1 MSHLALAQASVIAEL
16 VRSPP
21 QDEHAY
27 ANLAVTG
34 LHSPSALRRVLDAG
48 AGSSG
53 AAAAASSAAAAA
65 TASSASAASSGPGA
79 VRDHSSDFSA
89 LLMEDWIDEY
99 MRERHSFD
107 SVSLFCEIKLKELIE
122 VRQNSSLPFG
132 VRRVAVTRSDLCS
145 NVGSRTLIAL
155 F

>member
-21 QDEHAY
+21 PDEHAY

-34 LHSPSALRRVLDAG
+34 LHSPSALRRVFDAG

-53 AAAAASSAAAAA
+53 AAAASSAAAAA

-79 VRDHSSDFSA
+79 VRDHRSDFSA

-122 VRQNSSLPFG
+122 VRQNS
-132 VRRVAVTRSDLCS
+132 
-145 NVGSRTLIAL
+145 
-155 F
+155 